1 MSEVETPLTEERM
14 YAATFKARH
23 DCVVGNQSRKSPD
36 LRILHWCLNNRDIFQ
51 VTGPKSQVDEFEG
64 WVDEVFDMRQSSKTA
79 DGTLMI
85 TRGCA
90 CVAAKS
96 ISRVVEEVG
105 AWEIAPIVYENG
117 WESWRVIT
125 WDEVTMRKLF
135 RGLQKLGEVDIR
147 SLRPIENAKMEQMM
161 LMPAADVFANLTER
175 QISALNLGLDH
186 GYYSVPSETK
196 VENLAHGAGLS
207 PSTFSEHLR
216 KAETRILRN
225 LHPYL
230 QAYATRGP
238 NDFAMS
244 RLRHA

>member
-1 MSEVETPLTEERM
+1 M

-23 DCVVGNQSRKSPD
+23 DCLVGNQSREQPD

-51 VTGPKSQVDEFEG
+51 VTGPKKQIAAFES
-64 WVDEVFDMRQSSKTA
+64 WVDDVFDMRQTSETS
-79 DGTLMI
+79 DGVLMI

-90 CVAAKS
+90 CAVGKS
-96 ISRVVEEVG
+96 ISAVVEEVG

-125 WDEVTMRKLF
+125 WDDATMRTLF
-135 RGLQKLGEVDIR
+135 RGLQELAEVDIR

-161 LMPAADVFANLTER
+161 LMPAADIFADLTQR
-175 QISALNLGLDH
+175 QISALNLSLDH

-196 VENLAHGAGLS
+196 VENLAQGAGLS

-225 LHPYL
+225 LRPYL

-238 NDFAMS
+238 TDFAMS
-244 RLRHA
+244 RLRHS

>member
-1 MSEVETPLTEERM
+1 MPEARIPETEERM

-23 DCVVGNQSRKSPD
+23 DCLVGNQSREQPD

-51 VTGPKSQVDEFEG
+51 VSGPREQIEAFEA
-64 WVDEVFDMRQSSKTA
+64 WVDDTFHMRQSTA
-79 DGTLMI
+79 TSDGVLMI
-85 TRGCA
+85 TRGCV
-90 CVAAKS
+90 CDVRKS
-96 ISRVVEEVG
+96 ISSVVEEVG

-125 WDEVTMRKLF
+125 WDEVTMRTLF
-135 RGLQKLGEVDIR
+135 RGLQELGEVDIR

-161 LMPAADVFANLTER
+161 LMPAADIFADLTQR

-225 LHPYL
+225 LRPYL
-230 QAYATRGP
+230 QAYATRAP
-238 NDFAMS
+238 TDFAMG
-244 RLRHA
+244 RLRHS